1 MKESLTITALQTEL
15 TLLRIQR
22 VQWVKWFVGADARP
36 VRYSKMRWQ
45 ALKSSAGYFFRFAST
60 RLSLAAMSSNS
71 TPAASP
77 GARAPLTIAILVAMC
92 AAMIAIPAPA
102 GLPEAGKRV
111 IAVAVLAI
119 GLWCT
124 EALPAGVT
132 AIVLVV
138 ALVLTGSVAG
148 LPEALAGFADPVA
161 YFLIGV
167 LTIGLAVSKSGL
179 AERVARFFLHRSRG
193 SARSLYLQL
202 LLTFPL
208 LTCILPS
215 ATTRTGILVHVYEQ
229 ALELAKVPRQS
240 ALASA
245 VMMALNSINRL
256 ASTVLMTGGI
266 TPMVSAALIGGIGWS
281 QWFLLMSLPYVALLV
296 IGSALIYFRYRC
308 GFAQSLP
315 RLPDESAQKFAP
327 MEIRTLVI
335 TVGAAAL
342 WLTDSW
348 HHWHP
353 SIPALLAWILILMPR
368 WGVLTWKEFERDIGW
383 ASFFVLASSLSLA
396 RALKTSGASDWIA
409 GLITASVPSFQGEPY
424 YVIAT
429 LLVASVPVRLLIPN
443 ITGFL
448 ATSIP
453 IAMAIGSATGVNPM
467 ICGLAVMVGGDAVLY
482 YPAQSVSSLAVY
494 ERGYLSAPE
503 IFKFGVWMTLIAFVV
518 VLVVALP
525 YWALM
530 GVTLR
535 VP

>member
-1 MKESLTITALQTEL
+1 M
-15 TLLRIQR
+15 
-22 VQWVKWFVGADARP
+22 
-36 VRYSKMRWQ
+36 
-45 ALKSSAGYFFRFAST
+45 SATPS
-60 RLSLAAMSSNS
+60 S
-71 TPAASP
+71 TPRDR
-77 GARAPLTIAILVAMC
+77 RAPLTIALLVAVC
-92 AAMIAIPAPA
+92 AGLIAMPAPA

-132 AIVLVV
+132 AIVLVI
-138 ALVLTGSVAG
+138 ALVMTGSVSG
-148 LPEALAGFADPVA
+148 LPEALSGFAEPVA

-202 LLTFPL
+202 LLAFPL

-229 ALELAKVPRQS
+229 ALELAKVPRQ
-240 ALASA
+240 APLASA

-281 QWFLLMSLPYVALLV
+281 QWLLLMSVPYIALLV
-296 IGSALIYFRYRC
+296 IGSALIYYLYRR
-308 GFAQSLP
+308 GFAQRLP
-315 RLPDESAQKFAP
+315 RLPDEPARKLAP

-335 TVGAAAL
+335 TVGASVL
-342 WLTDSW
+342 WLTDAW

-353 SIPALLAWILILMPR
+353 AIPALLAWILLLMPR
-368 WGVLTWKEFERDIGW
+368 FGVLTWKEFERDIGW
-383 ASFFVLASSLSLA
+383 ANFFVLASSLSLA
-396 RALKTSGASDWIA
+396 RALKVSGASDWVA
-409 GLITASVPSFQGEPY
+409 GLITAAVPAFQGEPY

-429 LLVASVPVRLLIPN
+429 LLIASVPVRLLIPN

-448 ATSIP
+448 ATTIP
-453 IAMAIGSATGVNPM
+453 IAMAIGTATGVNPM
-467 ICGLAVMVGGDAVLY
+467 ICGLAVMIGGDAVLY

-525 YWALM
+525 YWAAV
-530 GVTLR
+530 GVTLHVR
-535 VP
+535 